1 MQCSQPKIEVKMQKD
16 IENLIIE
23 HVEIAVRN
31 GLSKLNKRI
40 SELMLLQGKQLCIE
54 NEKRLEVNSIH
65 DVEFRVFSQ
74 FGEDGIIQYLIKK
87 TNIKVGERIF
97 IEFGVENY
105 LESNTRFLLMN
116 NNWRG
121 LVFDGSPKNIESI
134 KSQDYYWRHDLTAKC
149 AWITRDNINE
159 LLTENGFG
167 GDIGILSIDID
178 GNDYWV
184 WEKISCVNPVIVITE
199 WNSVFGAEKCISIPY
214 DAEFNR
220 STAHHSNLFYGAS
233 ISALS
238 FLAKKKG
245 YALVGSNSAGN
256 NLFFVRNDRLNG
268 LKEMS
273 IEEAY
278 IESKIRESR
287 DKEGKLSY
295 LSGKSRIEEIRGM
308 VVTDVISL
316 EELVL

>member
-1 MQCSQPKIEVKMQKD
+1 MQKD